1 MSHTVDIQKLI
12 SNKSKLPKLPHQND
26 FILNLYN
33 NNYSPETIYNY
44 NRDLTFFALFLQD
57 NNYKFEEI
65 NKLTITYYKG
75 WLKSRKHIELIQKLE
90 GKNTTE
96 PENSNKSDT
105 SDTAGSK
112 KSDSDKTNA
121 TSQNKTVAAGEDSE
135 PNAKNIIAK
144 NNFNNNGN
152 NKNKK
157 ISDQI
162 SSIQEQV
169 KGSAN
174 PNFKGGYVKNNNPK
188 ELDANSINR
197 ILVSLRNY
205 LRFLIEYDYP
215 TPLAP
220 DAVTLIRQPKKK
232 PQVPTLEEVI
242 ALVEAPSTIE
252 HDPIIAL
259 RNRAI
264 LETLLATGMRI
275 SEVVSLNRD
284 QVNAEGKLFI
294 TGKGRKQRLVYLTP
308 RALKHINEYLKVRK
322 DPYPALFVP
331 TTGRGLGKGDPR
343 ISTNYIQ
350 MKIAEYR
357 RILGI
362 VVPISAHTIRH
373 AFATYLAEKGA
384 NPAAI
389 QVLLGHESLQTT
401 TRYVHASDKYAEKTH
416 KKFHPVKE

>member
-1 MSHTVDIQKLI
+1 MQKLLKD
-12 SNKSKLPKLPHQND
+12 STTPKLPHQNE
-26 FILNLYN
+26 FILHLYN

-44 NRDLTFFALFLQD
+44 FRDLTFFAFFLAE
-57 NNYKFEEI
+57 NNYDFDKI

-75 WLKSRKHIELIQKLE
+75 WLKDRNHIKWLEAHKKKQGGSALEAQNKDEAVSDRKQANSSV
-90 GKNTTE
+90 GQGSGV
-96 PENSNKSDT
+96 PENTRGKPV
-105 SDTAGSK
+105 
-112 KSDSDKTNA
+112 
-121 TSQNKTVAAGEDSE
+121 SQ
-135 PNAKNIIAK
+135 
-144 NNFNNNGN
+144 
-152 NKNKK
+152 
-157 ISDQI
+157 
-162 SSIQEQV
+162 
-169 KGSAN
+169 KGKAIN
-174 PNFKGGYVKNNNPK
+174 PNYKGGYVKNNNPQK
-188 ELDANSINR
+188 LDANSINR
-197 ILVSLRNY
+197 VLVSLRNY

-220 DAVTLIRQPKKK
+220 DAVSLIRQPKKK

-242 ALVEAPSTIE
+242 QLVEAPSTLE
-252 HDPIIAL
+252 PDPIIAA

-284 QVNAEGKLFI
+284 QVNSEGKMFI

-308 RALKHINEYLKVRK
+308 RALHFIEEYLKLRK
-322 DPYPALFVP
+322 DSYPALFVP
-331 TTGRGLGKGDPR
+331 TSGKRLKTGDPR

-373 AFATYLAEKGA
+373 AFATYLAEQGA

-401 TRYVHASDKYAEKTH
+401 TRYVHASDKFAEKTH
-416 KKFHPVKE
+416 RKYHPVKR